1 MLLPNALPVMKK
13 YVKGR
18 SMHLNMAAFQGKL
31 DPVIG
36 RQHQL
41 ERVEQI
47 LLKRRKNNPCL
58 VGDPGVGKTVIVE
71 GLAQAIA
78 NATVPPKLQD
88 KKVTNVI
95 DYCEYWCIRKV
106 V

>member
-13 YVKGR
+13 YVNGR
-18 SMHLNMAAFQGKL
+18 SMHLNMAAVQGKL

-95 DYCEYWCIRKV
+95 DYCEYWCIRKLV
-106 V
+106 

>member
-1 MLLPNALPVMKK
+1 MLLPNALPGMKIC
-13 YVKGR
+13 VNGR

-78 NATVPPKLQD
+78 NATVPPKLRD

>member
-13 YVKGR
+13 YVNGR

-95 DYCEYWCIRKV
+95 DYCEY
-106 V
+106 

>member
-1 MLLPNALPVMKK
+1 MLLYNALPGMKIC
-13 YVKGR
+13 VNGR
-18 SMHLNMAAFQGKL
+18 SMRLNMAAFQGKL

-41 ERVEQI
+41 ERV
-47 LLKRRKNNPCL
+47 
-58 VGDPGVGKTVIVE
+58 IVE
-71 GLAQAIA
+71 GLVQAIA

-88 KKVTNVI
+88 KKVTNII
-95 DYCEYWCIRKV
+95 DYWEYWSIRKV

>member
-1 MLLPNALPVMKK
+1 MLLPNALPGMKIC
-13 YVKGR
+13 VNG
-18 SMHLNMAAFQGKL
+18 SMHLIMAAFQGKL

-36 RQHQL
+36 RKHQL

-95 DYCEYWCIRKV
+95 DYCEY
-106 V
+106 

>member
-1 MLLPNALPVMKK
+1 
-13 YVKGR
+13 
-18 SMHLNMAAFQGKL
+18 MHLNMAAFQGKL

>member
-1 MLLPNALPVMKK
+1 
-13 YVKGR
+13 
-18 SMHLNMAAFQGKL
+18 MAAFQGKL

>member
-1 MLLPNALPVMKK
+1 MLLYNALPGMKIC
-13 YVKGR
+13 VNGR
-18 SMHLNMAAFQGKL
+18 SMRLIMAAFQGKL

-41 ERVEQI
+41 ERV
-47 LLKRRKNNPCL
+47 
-58 VGDPGVGKTVIVE
+58 IVE
-71 GLAQAIA
+71 GLVQAIA

-88 KKVTNVI
+88 KKVTNII
-95 DYCEYWCIRKV
+95 DYCEYCSIRKV

>member
-1 MLLPNALPVMKK
+1 
-13 YVKGR
+13 
-18 SMHLNMAAFQGKL
+18 MHLNMAAFQGKL

-95 DYCEYWCIRKV
+95 DYCEY
-106 V
+106 

>member
-1 MLLPNALPVMKK
+1 
-13 YVKGR
+13 
-18 SMHLNMAAFQGKL
+18 MHLNMAAFQGKL

-95 DYCEYWCIRKV
+95 DYCEYWCIRKLV
-106 V
+106 

>member
-13 YVKGR
+13 YVNGR

-95 DYCEYWCIRKV
+95 DYCEYWCIRKLV
-106 V
+106 

>member
-13 YVKGR
+13 YVNGR

>member
-1 MLLPNALPVMKK
+1 
-13 YVKGR
+13 
-18 SMHLNMAAFQGKL
+18 MHLIMAAFQGKL

-36 RQHQL
+36 RKHQL